1 VKALQGVDGHVEWVE
16 AERPACDA
24 GQVRIRVA
32 AAGLNR
38 ADLLQMKGLYP
49 PPPGASPYMGLE
61 CAGVVEEVGAGAD
74 WRVGDRVC
82 ALLASGAMAEEVV
95 VDARHVLPVPEGLSL
110 HEAAALPEV
119 YATAWLNIF
128 QLGGVKAGEKVLVHA
143 GASGVGSAAIQL
155 CKAFGSPVWVS
166 VGSPDRLAYCEA
178 LGAAGGVVRNENLD
192 ALEGFGPFDVI
203 LDPVGAS
210 YGELNLKLLAR
221 DGRWVIIGLMGGR
234 KFELDL
240 AQVLGKRLEIT
251 GSTLRNRDDGFK
263 AELLRELQ
271 QQVWPLFAEGR
282 LSPQLVDTYP
292 VEFAQAAYAEL
303 ETNQVS
309 GKLVMVI
316 DPSQAC
322 AAKGAQST
330 PKAFKTSSESAI
342 HWSGHARAAPHP
354 GSPHAGDLPSATTA
368 SHCANR
374 NRNSPPPGFP
384 VPDPATPAT
393 G

>member
-1 VKALQGVDGHVEWVE
+1 MQGVDGHVAWVE

-38 ADLLQMKGLYP
+38 ADLLQRAGLYP

-61 CAGVVEEVGAGAD
+61 CSGIVEEVGAGAD

-82 ALLASGAMAEEVV
+82 ALLAGGGMAEEVV

-110 HEAAALPEV
+110 HEAAAVPEV

-128 QLGGVKAGEKVLVHA
+128 QLGALKAGEKVLVHA

-155 CKAFGSPVWVS
+155 CKAFGNPVWVS
-166 VGSPDRLAYCEA
+166 VGSPERLAYCQS
-178 LGAAGGVVRNENLD
+178 LGAAGGVVRNDNLD
-192 ALEGFGPFDVI
+192 DLEQLGPFDVI

-210 YGELNLKLLAR
+210 YGPLNLKLLAR

-234 KFELDL
+234 KVELDL
-240 AQVLGKRLEIT
+240 ALVLGKRLEIT
-251 GSTLRNRDDGFK
+251 GSTLRNRDDAFK
-263 AELLRELQ
+263 AELLRELR

-292 VEFAQAAYAEL
+292 VAFAEAAYAEL
-303 ETNQVS
+303 ASNQVS
-309 GKLVMVI
+309 GKLVLVI
-316 DPSQAC
+316 DP
-322 AAKGAQST
+322 T
-330 PKAFKTSSESAI
+330 
-342 HWSGHARAAPHP
+342 
-354 GSPHAGDLPSATTA
+354 L
-368 SHCANR
+368 
-374 NRNSPPPGFP
+374 
-384 VPDPATPAT
+384 V
-393 G
+393 